1 MMTQTVRDAMTFGPV
16 TMRHD
21 AKVREAARRMKKA
34 SIGDVIVMRDEKAY
48 GILTDRDIVL
58 RCIADG
64 GEPTEMRVGDI
75 CSTNL
80 LTVHANDPLAKAEE
94 LMRRRAV
101 RRLVVEDDGFPVGI
115 VTLADV
121 EKRRH
126 PESAMADIAEAPPN
140 E

>member
-1 MMTQTVRDAMTFGPV
+1 MTMLVSDAMTRGPV

-21 AKVREAARRMKKA
+21 AKVREAARRMRKA

-58 RCIADG
+58 RCIAEA
-64 GEPTEMRVGDI
+64 GEPTEMRIGDI

-80 LTVHANDPLAKAEE
+80 LTVHANESLAHAEE
-94 LMRRRAV
+94 IMRRRAV
-101 RRLVVEDDGFPVGI
+101 RRLVVEADGFPVGI
-115 VTLADV
+115 LTLADV
-121 EKRRH
+121 ERRMH

-140 E
+140 A